1 MKYKNIKGL
10 QEDEIFKKITECSNE
25 LFQLR
30 MTKKLN
36 QVTNPVK
43 NKITKAG
50 YCSFEDS
57 VISKKIIRKYKFRS
71 SYNRLI
77 IWRWKMT
84 EKQDEKKIDDVADQA
99 APDQA
104 KVGST
109 EPKAGSTESQDQ
121 AKAKASSTEPQ
132 DQAKVKAG
140 STKPQ
145 DQAKAKAG
153 STKPQDQAKAK
164 AGSTKPQESKEID
177 NDKSND
183 QQVPLKAEEE
193 EKKKARKPKLKA
205 DIRVQQVGHRRKVID
220 TDKVKERGR
229 KIEVIGHVISD
240 KMDKTIT
247 VQIYRKVRHPR
258 VGKYIKKSTKFKA
271 HDEKNTAHVGD
282 QVLIHATRALSK
294 TKYWKLSKIIK
305 SGERL

>member
-1 MKYKNIKGL
+1 
-10 QEDEIFKKITECSNE
+10 
-25 LFQLR
+25 
-30 MTKKLN
+30 
-36 QVTNPVK
+36 
-43 NKITKAG
+43 
-50 YCSFEDS
+50 
-57 VISKKIIRKYKFRS
+57 
-71 SYNRLI
+71 
-77 IWRWKMT
+77 MT

-140 STKPQ
+140 STKPQDQAKAKAGSTEPQDQAKAGSTEPQDQAKAKASSTEPQ

>member
-1 MKYKNIKGL
+1 
-10 QEDEIFKKITECSNE
+10 
-25 LFQLR
+25 
-30 MTKKLN
+30 
-36 QVTNPVK
+36 
-43 NKITKAG
+43 
-50 YCSFEDS
+50 
-57 VISKKIIRKYKFRS
+57 
-71 SYNRLI
+71 
-77 IWRWKMT
+77 MT

-205 DIRVQQVGHRRKVID
+205 DIRVQQVGHRRK
-220 TDKVKERGR
+220 
-229 KIEVIGHVISD
+229 GH
-240 KMDKTIT
+240 
-247 VQIYRKVRHPR
+247 
-258 VGKYIKKSTKFKA
+258 
-271 HDEKNTAHVGD
+271 
-282 QVLIHATRALSK
+282 
-294 TKYWKLSKIIK
+294 
-305 SGERL
+305 